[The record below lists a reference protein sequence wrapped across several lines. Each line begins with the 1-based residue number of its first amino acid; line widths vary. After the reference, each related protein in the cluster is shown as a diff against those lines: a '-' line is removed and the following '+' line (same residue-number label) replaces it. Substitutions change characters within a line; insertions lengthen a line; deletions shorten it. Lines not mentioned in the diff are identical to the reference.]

1 MSEEQ
6 IKQFGILCLR
16 IILAL
21 AAFILAYNKIE
32 GWGWILVI
40 LFLTM

>member
-1 MSEEQ
+1 MES
-6 IKQFGILCLR
+6 
-16 IILAL
+16 IIFSLDGRVDL
-21 AAFILAYNKIE
+21 MNSILAYNKIE